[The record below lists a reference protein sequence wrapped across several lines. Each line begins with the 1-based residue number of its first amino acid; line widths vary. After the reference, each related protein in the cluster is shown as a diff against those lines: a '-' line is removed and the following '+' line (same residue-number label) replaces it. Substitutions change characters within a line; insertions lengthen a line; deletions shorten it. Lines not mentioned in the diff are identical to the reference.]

1 MFLERAVL
9 KISGNSHKNAGGGVC
24 LYIAGIYPAS
34 LLITNSSTKDA
45 FVGIPNI
52 SRIAVP

>member
-1 MFLERAVL
+1 MFLEIAVL

-24 LYIAGIYPAS
+24 LYIAGIYLAS

-52 SRIAVP
+52 SIIAVP